1 MSNLDITKMALANA
15 MKQLMI
21 EKPMGEI
28 IISDITKLCNMNR
41 KSFYYHFKDKYDLV
55 NWIFYTE
62 FVSAI
67 QETSPNNIWDF
78 LESICIYLNVNKT
91 FYCNALKVKGQNSFS
106 EYFTELL
113 EPIILT
119 HFDDIFSNIKY
130 KEFFSTFFADAI
142 RTAISR
148 WLIEG
153 NDISPSK
160 FIELTRSAIEG
171 IAFKVIEDIDE

>member
-1 MSNLDITKMALANA
+1 MSNSDITKTALANA

-28 IISDITKLCNMNR
+28 IIRDITQLCNMNR

-62 FVSAI
+62 FVSEI
-67 QETSPNNIWDF
+67 QKTSPSNIWDF
-78 LESICIYLNVNKT
+78 LDSVCIYLYENRA

-113 EPIILT
+113 EPIILK
-119 HFDDIFSNIKY
+119 HFDDIYSNNKY

-142 RTAISR
+142 RTAITR

-153 NDISPSK
+153 KDISPNK
-160 FIELTRSAIEG
+160 FIKLTKSAIEG
-171 IAFKVIEDIDE
+171 IAYKVLEDIEE

>member
-67 QETSPNNIWDF
+67 QETSPNIIWDF
-78 LESICIYLNVNKT
+78 LVSICIYLNVNKT
-91 FYCNALKVKGQNSFS
+91 FYCNALKG
-106 EYFTELL
+106 
-113 EPIILT
+113 
-119 HFDDIFSNIKY
+119 
-130 KEFFSTFFADAI
+130 
-142 RTAISR
+142 
-148 WLIEG
+148 
-153 NDISPSK
+153 
-160 FIELTRSAIEG
+160 
-171 IAFKVIEDIDE
+171 